1 MGGCC
6 CHSARRTESHGPPVY
21 YYCPEDFE
29 EDEPLSS
36 THDPPSAVPVL
47 PVDTI
52 PATSIADSCQE
63 PNALHLHEDFSHT
76 QSNTG
81 RADNFAKNEYRQ
93 PSDSDSVP
101 MGDILRDRF
110 EGSDNCDGLKESEHK
125 SVSDFVSNSP
135 KLKEKLSNLENSI
148 MLATDEEDVCP
159 ICLEEYNAEN
169 PRIITK
175 CKHHFH
181 LSCILEW
188 FERSNTCAICDKI
201 MEVDNMALFDQTL

>member
-6 CHSARRTESHGPPVY
+6 CRSARRTDSHGPPVY
-21 YYCPEDFE
+21 YCCQEDFE
-29 EDEPLSS
+29 ESEPLSS

-47 PVDTI
+47 PAVPI
-52 PATSIADSCQE
+52 PNTSIPDSRQE
-63 PNALHLHEDFSHT
+63 PNALPPREDFAHT

-81 RADNFAKNEYRQ
+81 RAENFAKNEHRQ
-93 PSDSDSVP
+93 PTDTVP
-101 MGDILRDRF
+101 MGDVQRDRF
-110 EGSDNCDGLKESEHK
+110 EGSDNCDGLKDTEHK
-125 SVSDFVSNSP
+125 SISDLVSNSP
-135 KLKEKLSNLENSI
+135 KIKEKLSNLEDSVI
-148 MLATDEEDVCP
+148 LATDEEDVCP
-159 ICLEEYNAEN
+159 TCLEEYDAQN

>member
-47 PVDTI
+47 PVDTV

-76 QSNTG
+76 QSITG
-81 RADNFAKNEYRQ
+81 RVDNSAKNE
-93 PSDSDSVP
+93 
-101 MGDILRDRF
+101 F

-125 SVSDFVSNSP
+125 TVSDFVSNSP

-159 ICLEEYNAEN
+159 TCLEEYNAEN
-169 PRIITK
+169 PRIVTK